1 MTAPLFVLLC
11 LFTEQ
16 QSVAQVQQNGN
27 LYIADTGVV
36 SVFTPDFNFGSASAT
51 TATTR
56 TNAVYGKLHF
66 PNIGAWAGATNAH
79 HVNGYVSSFGNAA
92 FTFPVG
98 SGAVYAPL
106 RIGTADVNALYD
118 TAYYNSNPAAP
129 YALIDG
135 TSLDAISTTSYW
147 DVQSA
152 ATATVSLTWS
162 GTGDIAG
169 QVTYLELADL
179 TIAGWNGTQWEVITS
194 TVDVV
199 NFNGGITSDLTAGS
213 ITSAAVVNF
222 AMYTKFTLAK
232 KGGCSP
238 LVDSNGV
245 TVTWDGTAWNN
256 GSGPTLANPVI
267 IAGAYANGSFVCN
280 SLALYADVTLGA
292 NEHVE
297 IVYGATGSSKIIM
310 NTSASVVQREAGAA
324 APFVEITKIAT
335 AMTRWDYIY
344 FGTPVVDNLFTDFAT
359 ARGAGGSTAAF
370 DLFYRHTSG
379 AGTGTPWEA
388 TTTTT
393 AGRGLIARVAQAFP
407 FVDGLATATITVVL
421 DGVANNGD
429 VTLTAS
435 NSPALLNGG
444 RSHVL
449 LGNPYPSAIDGNK
462 FLEENTDLDGV
473 LYVWNSTSIY
483 TGSGAYNQADYI
495 AYTKA
500 GSTAPSGI
508 ATTFNGMIPSGQ
520 GFMAKILPDVASPN
534 STVRT
539 ASISFTNCMRV
550 TDNNTMFYKTASQ
563 NAVVKDRFKVNM
575 TGDNGVFSQ
584 ILVAYLPEAT
594 LGYDRSYDAGRNSVS
609 SAQFY
614 SIFEDDG
621 RRLAIN
627 ARPPFFNT
635 DVVPVGFRKT
645 GTATET
651 FTFSLTDKEGVFST
665 GSVPVYIHDKV
676 LNTYHDLTAGSFDFT
691 TGLTSVDT
699 RFELVYTTGTLGTI
713 DSLLPVT
720 TGSIVDGTF
729 TVASTDVI
737 KDIQVYDLAGRLL
750 QNYASINN
758 AQFNAPFNHAAG
770 LYIAHVSYESGLGSG
785 LKLIHVRN

>member
-1 MTAPLFVLLC
+1 
-11 LFTEQ
+11 
-16 QSVAQVQQNGN
+16 
-27 LYIADTGVV
+27 
-36 SVFTPDFNFGSASAT
+36 
-51 TATTR
+51 
-56 TNAVYGKLHF
+56 
-66 PNIGAWAGATNAH
+66 
-79 HVNGYVSSFGNAA
+79 
-92 FTFPVG
+92 VG

-106 RIGTADVNALYD
+106 RIATANVTALYD
-118 TAYYNSNPAAP
+118 SAFYNSNPATVTPTPFA
-129 YALIDG
+129 AIDG
-135 TSLDAISTTSYW
+135 TTLDAISTTSYW
-147 DVQSA
+147 DVQST

-179 TIAGWNGTQWEVITS
+179 TIAGWNGTQWEAITS
-194 TVDVV
+194 TVDLN
-199 NFNGGITSDLTAGS
+199 NFNGGIASNLTAGS
-213 ITSAAVVNF
+213 ITSDAVVDF

-238 LVDSNGV
+238 LVAFNEV
-245 TVTWDGTAWNN
+245 TVTWSGAAWSN

-280 SLALYADVTLGA
+280 SLVLDADVTLGA

-297 IVYGATGSSKIIM
+297 IVNGATGSSKIIM
-310 NTSASVVQREAGAA
+310 NTSASVVQRAADAA

-335 AMTRWDYIY
+335 DMTRWDYIY
-344 FGTPVVDNLFTDFAT
+344 FGTPIEGDFFTDFAT
-359 ARGAGGSTAAF
+359 ARGTGGPTAAF
-370 DLFYRHTSG
+370 DLFYRHRSG

-393 AGRGLIARVAQAFP
+393 AGRGLIARVAQAAP
-407 FVDGLATATITVVL
+407 FVDGVATATITVVL

-462 FLEENTDLDGV
+462 FLEENTDLDGA
-473 LYVWNSTSIY
+473 LYVWNSTTPY
-483 TGSGAYNQADYI
+483 MGTGLYNQADYLT
-495 AYTKA
+495 YTKA
-500 GSTAPSGI
+500 GFVLPTPLSSISAFTGK
-508 ATTFNGMIPSGQ
+508 IPSGQ
-520 GFMAKILPDVASPN
+520 AFMAKILPAAISPAS
-534 STVRT
+534 TART
-539 ASISFTNCMRV
+539 ATITFNNCMRV
-550 TDNNTMFYKTASQ
+550 TGDNSIFFKNTAQ
-563 NAVVKDRFKVNM
+563 NDVTDRFKVNM
-575 TGDNGVFSQ
+575 TGANGVFSE
-584 ILVAYLPEAT
+584 ILVAYLPQAT
-594 LGYDRSYDAGRNSVS
+594 LGYDRMYDAGRNSVS
-609 SAQFY
+609 SAQLY

-621 RRLAIN
+621 KRLAIN

-691 TGLTSVDT
+691 TGLTTVDT
-699 RFELVYTTGTLGTI
+699 RFELVYTTGTLGTM

-720 TGSIVDGTF
+720 TASIVDGTF

-750 QNYASINN
+750 QNYTTINEV
-758 AQFNAPFNHAAG
+758 QFTAPFNHAAG